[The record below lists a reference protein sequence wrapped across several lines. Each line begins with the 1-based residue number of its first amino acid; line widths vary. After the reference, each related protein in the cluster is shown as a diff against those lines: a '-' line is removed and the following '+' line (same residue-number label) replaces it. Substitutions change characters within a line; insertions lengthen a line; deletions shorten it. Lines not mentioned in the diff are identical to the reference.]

1 MECVS
6 SPFRS
11 SPRIRGG
18 FGESLSLPHGRWQGS
33 GGFNGLSRS
42 KSFRAHRVGLE
53 EFLEEWYDRSA
64 ENCNLF
70 ENISEVDKYSVTC
83 TVCRHFEE
91 ELCSPSSWGPSILS
105 LLKASY
111 KHDGMAWQ

>member
-1 MECVS
+1 M
-6 SPFRS
+6 
-11 SPRIRGG
+11 
-18 FGESLSLPHGRWQGS
+18 LSLPHGSWHRP
-33 GGFNGLSRS
+33 GGFNGLRQS

-64 ENCNLF
+64 ESCNLF

-83 TVCRHFEE
+83 TVCSYFKENYCASE
-91 ELCSPSSWGPSILS
+91 SKGPTILG

-111 KHDGMAWQ
+111 LHDGMAWQ

>member
-1 MECVS
+1 MS
-6 SPFRS
+6 SLFRS
-11 SPRIRGG
+11 SRRIRHE
-18 FGESLSLPHGRWQGS
+18 FGVFISPPQGRWQES
-33 GGFNGLSRS
+33 RGFNGFQWS

-83 TVCRHFEE
+83 TVCSHFEE
-91 ELCSPSSWGPSILS
+91 ECCSPGSKGPSILS

-111 KHDGMAWQ
+111 RHDGLFWQ